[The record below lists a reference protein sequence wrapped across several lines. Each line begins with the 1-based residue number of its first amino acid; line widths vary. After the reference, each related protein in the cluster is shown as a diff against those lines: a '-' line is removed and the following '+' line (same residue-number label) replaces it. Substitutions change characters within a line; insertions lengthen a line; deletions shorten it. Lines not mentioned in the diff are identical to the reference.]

1 MRGQKKKKEKHQN
14 CRGPS
19 QSWAWSIGPRDKAQS
34 MGLGFPFP
42 PFYLLRCTHSLSDS
56 IHSSSSHSS
65 LASMALLAVHA
76 MAASP
81 ATFPSSHHHAAVSSY
96 CALPAAAAFSRSRSR
111 VAAAAAATLSAPL
124 TPVLEGNW
132 HAYLTS
138 LSLFCSSIRI
148 SLVWNWLD
156 DLIWNCFS
164 NRIARIQ
171 LIQHQNIDW
180 NKNLAVWTNYDSNS
194 NYSIWCDQFTAGEGT
209 RRPRGEKGSTTRTE
223 MWVSSTKIKLIKKSY
238 AYCFL
243 CCCLLQFFRLAICWL
258 LFAHLRRGRA
268 TRRRELALH
277 GCSRR
282 LRLRGRTSSTT
293 ARSPRSTSTMTS
305 WNRLSEFPPLNYGL
319 PWAYLLSSLY
329 QTLFLEI
336 NYSTLHGLILHNVDA
351 YDFFPCNIYEWCC
364 LESFFMHYQLKQNIS
379 TDTITKLSCS
389 C

>member
-96 CALPAAAAFSRSRSR
+96 CALPATAAFSRSRSR

-180 NKNLAVWTNYDSNS
+180 NKNLVVWTNYDSNS

-223 MWVSSTKIKLIKKSY
+223 MWASSTKIKLIKNHMLIASC
-238 AYCFL
+238 ASVCCNSSDL
-243 CCCLLQFFRLAICWL
+243 PSADCCLLISGEAAQQEEGNWPCTAVRAAC
-258 LFAHLRRGRA
+258 ASEEGPVRRRRGHPDRH
-268 TRRRELALH
+268 RRWH
-277 GCSRR
+277 PGIGC
-282 LRLRGRTSSTT
+282 L
-293 ARSPRSTSTMTS
+293 
-305 WNRLSEFPPLNYGL
+305 NFPP
-319 PWAYLLSSLY
+319 WIMVYLELTFCLVC
-329 QTLFLEI
+329 TKHCFLK
-336 NYSTLHGLILHNVDA
+336 LITVHYMV
-351 YDFFPCNIYEWCC
+351 
-364 LESFFMHYQLKQNIS
+364 SFYIM
-379 TDTITKLSCS
+379 
-389 C
+389 